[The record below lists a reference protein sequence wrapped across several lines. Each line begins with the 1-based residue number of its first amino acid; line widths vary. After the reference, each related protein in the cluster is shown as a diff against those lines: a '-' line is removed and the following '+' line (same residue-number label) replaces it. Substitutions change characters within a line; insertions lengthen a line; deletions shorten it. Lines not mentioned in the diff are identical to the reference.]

1 MGRLNRAQVETAGSR
16 ARSRAGFTLVETS
29 IALVIL
35 AAGMLTMLAVQIQ
48 ALHGG
53 RSGRHASDASA
64 IASDR
69 MEQLH
74 RLAWADPSL
83 ADTGDWTELAPI
95 ANTVQ
100 TESSTYI
107 EQLYNVR
114 WRVSDLDPNLKSID
128 VQVLWDEPRR
138 TGRRYSVSSVRHNDP
153 GST

>member
-1 MGRLNRAQVETAGSR
+1 MGRLNPSHMRLARRGAGSR
-16 ARSRAGFTLVETS
+16 GGFTLVETS

-53 RSGRHASDASA
+53 RSGRHASDATA

-74 RLAWADPSL
+74 RLAWTDPSL
-83 ADTGDWTELAPI
+83 AETGDWTELAPI

-107 EQLYNVR
+107 EQLFNVR

-138 TGRRYSVSSVRHNDP
+138 SDRRYSISSLRHKDP
-153 GST
+153 GSA